1 MIGDHHVK
9 IRTFLLGCC
18 HSHFRLFLS
27 FSFLSLSFFLCLSS
41 TSTPTHAHAH
51 THAHVHANANA
62 HEMKVDKASEHI
74 KEWNRYRANEWE
86 WVRACVRDWGAGVVL
101 EREREGGVCVSVH
114 VRVRVWPC
122 ACERVREREQERR
135 YGSFN
140 HCRRSE
146 FWKSLEILS
155 RDKRER
161 FSFLA
166 LVCFCFCFFLCLL
179 FSLSRLSSC
188 LDVANEGRKE
198 TGDLHLLPIG
208 RDGMGKIRWSPAGH
222 PIMNELL
229 GSIATPGFNL
239 QSTY

>member
-27 FSFLSLSFFLCLSS
+27 FSFLSLSFFLCLRS
-41 TSTPTHAHAH
+41 TRTPTHAHAH

-86 WVRACVRDWGAGVVL
+86 WVSACVSDWGAGVVL

-122 ACERVREREQERR
+122 ACERVRERESKNGDMEV
-135 YGSFN
+135 
-140 HCRRSE
+140 
-146 FWKSLEILS
+146 LIIVDDLS
-155 RDKRER
+155 SGRVSR
-161 FSFLA
+161 FSAEINEKDFH
-166 LVCFCFCFFLCLL
+166 
-179 FSLSRLSSC
+179 FS
-188 LDVANEGRKE
+188 
-198 TGDLHLLPIG
+198 
-208 RDGMGKIRWSPAGH
+208 RWSVSVSVSFCAFYFPY
-222 PIMNELL
+222 L
-229 GSIATPGFNL
+229 GSQVVLMSPMKGGKKPEICICY
-239 QSTY
+239 Q